1 MRVSLGMPLLLALAF
16 VAGMGE
22 ARQSPPS
29 NITQRLQQLAS
40 QTTHF
45 ATGDIVYNRWSD
57 SRWPIELLKE
67 QQRVLEE
74 LRVLSRDRAAVVA
87 LLGNADPRLRTFALG
102 ALFIRED
109 PHDLPVIAGFL
120 QDDAGTFTR
129 LGMALTSAGGPLPL
143 AQFQSPQKVSDVARS
158 MIGFYLSAAGRPSVS
173 TLDSGAPAFPSGA
186 FDEYWAERSN
196 RKRCASWF
204 LVKMRR
210 ATRQVSPF
218 HAEYETDVRRV
229 LAEIDTLPPVE
240 RAWTLLYVRADL
252 GQIEVLVPDAVLVTA
267 LQAVGPEALLTFLRR
282 ESPTDDPDV
291 RAGHAY
297 PGSMTGFI
305 LDYAPRLLRA
315 GDADAVAASAQ
326 AYRSLQN
333 NTWFVAA
340 AARLRGLNDIVG
352 ATESLKAEIQ
362 RIPVTRTLGPQDRA
376 TLALALWRMRGA
388 AERAF
393 LTDWFYTALP
403 FVGSPDAL
411 EYFLRDLEKE
421 ARPDTSLL
429 LATIVGDA
437 RFDQIGWSPL
447 ARILEMVNKTL
458 RSPIVD
464 SATIYRYTPNSGRP
478 DEQAT
483 LAGWRQLLRQHFG
496 VR

>member
-1 MRVSLGMPLLLALAF
+1 MRVRLWVPLLVALA
-16 VAGMGE
+16 VLAGTGE

-29 NITQRLQQLAS
+29 NVTQRLQQLAS

-57 SRWPIELLKE
+57 SRWPIDLLKQ

-87 LLGNADPRLRTFALG
+87 LLGNTDPRLRTFALG

-109 PHDLPVIAGFL
+109 PQDLPVIAGFL

-129 LGMALTSAGGPLPL
+129 LGMAPTSAGGPLPL

-173 TLDSGAPAFPSGA
+173 VLESGAPAFPVKD

-196 RKRCASWF
+196 RKRCASWL

-210 ATRQVSPF
+210 ASRQMSPLQP
-218 HAEYETDVRRV
+218 EYEGDVRRV
-229 LAEIDTLPPVE
+229 LSEIDTLPPVG

-252 GQIEVLVPDAVLVTA
+252 GQIETLVPDAVLVTA
-267 LQAVGPEALLTFLRR
+267 LQAVGPEVLLTFLRR
-282 ESPTDDPDV
+282 ESPTDDPDI
-291 RAGHAY
+291 RADHAY
-297 PGSMTGFI
+297 SGSMTGFI
-305 LDYAPRLLRA
+305 LDYAPSLLRA
-315 GDADAVAASAQ
+315 SDADAVAASARS
-326 AYRSLQN
+326 YRTIQN
-333 NTWFVAA
+333 NTMFVAA
-340 AARLRGLNDIVG
+340 AARLRGLNDAV
-352 ATESLKAEIQ
+352 AAAESLKAEIQ

-388 AERAF
+388 AEKAF

-403 FVGSPDAL
+403 FAGSPNAL
-411 EYFLRDLEKE
+411 EYFLRTAEKE

-429 LATIVGDA
+429 LATFVGDA
-437 RFDQIGWSPL
+437 RFDQVGWSPL
-447 ARILEMVNKTL
+447 AQILEMVNKTL